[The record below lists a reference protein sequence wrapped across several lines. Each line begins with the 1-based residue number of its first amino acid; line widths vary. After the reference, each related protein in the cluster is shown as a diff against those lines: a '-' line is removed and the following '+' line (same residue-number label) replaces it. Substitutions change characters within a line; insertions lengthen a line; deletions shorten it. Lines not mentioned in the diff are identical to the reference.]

1 MFQKAFSTEH
11 FRTNAFVS
19 CFYYFL
25 LASKDTAQKTKF
37 PIKDFFNKCEQI
49 RRKMRNCSHLLKK
62 FLTKYFMFLR
72 SEIFFL
78 SEQIN
83 KMSFK
88 QEDDIFRYFAKIMLG
103 T

>member
-25 LASKDTAQKTKF
+25 LASKDTTQKTKF

-62 FLTKYFMFLR
+62 FLTNTSCFCAAR
-72 SEIFFL
+72 FF
-78 SEQIN
+78 SQ
-83 KMSFK
+83 
-88 QEDDIFRYFAKIMLG
+88 
-103 T
+103 